1 MIEMGTLDH
10 FNLFVASPIVAMME
24 KMTQSSMRSRF
35 KRDKINFEN
44 LIEQLLSSDFLGFTP

>member
-24 KMTQSSMRSRF
+24 KN
-35 KRDKINFEN
+35 DP
-44 LIEQLLSSDFLGFTP
+44 EQYEISV